1 MQTKIDKSARP
12 HRFPRHQLC
21 RWISL
26 PSAAL
31 LLALAPWPSL
41 RADTAAD
48 APAAKDEIVKLPE
61 FSITSERETS
71 YTGTTA
77 MSTTRSGV
85 PLSDLAQSVTVLNRA
100 FFNDYKPSILA
111 HSLNYVGGTQTG
123 TINWSVDRFIIRG
136 FVGEGDYVDG
146 FRTMTDRNTDM
157 NLIDHVEIIKGPAAI
172 FIANA
177 VNSVGGVVNK
187 VSKSPTGY
195 NEGALTVQW
204 GIWDADRAD
213 LDVGGPITPDKKLM
227 YRLLINR
234 QQSKGFYDHTYDNR
248 TSIVPMLAYKFNDNT
263 SVWIKYENFDCH
275 YSSYNGI
282 PLDGSGYVAG
292 QANAP
297 VIAAVSRQSNIDGED
312 SPRNWRTDYFYRL
325 WGQFTTRPADWI
337 AIRFA
342 AFDSKDTQRRVES
355 ILATNNITENLSTG
369 GTVLLPTGYQI
380 PPTGTLI
387 TVPVN
392 EGGNGVATPYA
403 KGNLLRRS
411 TTAVDGDYQP
421 RRELQNDYVFT
432 FDTWA
437 VHHNL
442 LVGWDAYD
450 SPDDTKTY
458 SSGGTSNA
466 TSSAIDPFNPPYKT
480 NGADTVVV
488 NTKQLPTSNR
498 HIQQN
503 FSKAYVLETASF
515 LKDRVILDWGANRSR
530 YESSLTND
538 TYNQNTGVFTPAA
551 SGTSNNI
558 PNSVA
563 YKNLVQYGILI
574 KPLPNVSVFFDDN
587 RNFAF
592 SGFGAT
598 GPLQPNIGRQ
608 KEIGVKSTWFDNRLA
623 FNVTY
628 FDATSANNTVPA
640 FPQTTPPSFLTVG
653 TETSRGIDGDWT
665 FAVTKNLYLLG
676 SFAWFNAN
684 IGLAGVPISAAVGSP
699 TWGQVIQPYDGKA
712 HSSIPVDAVSQH
724 NVALWARYTFTEGRL
739 KGLTLGLGANYLDKR
754 AITDNTNNVFFGYV
768 PSRTLVDGVISYTT
782 KHFVYQ
788 INGENLLDKRYIY
801 SGRSQ
806 LVIIP
811 GEPLNAS
818 VSVTYKFL

>member
-1 MQTKIDKSARP
+1 MQTKIDTYP

-31 LLALAPWPSL
+31 LLALAPLSSL

-48 APAAKDEIVKLPE
+48 APASKEEIVKLPE
-61 FSITSERETS
+61 FSVNSERETS

-172 FIANA
+172 FISNA

-187 VSKSPTGY
+187 VSKSPTNY
-195 NEGALTVQW
+195 NVGALTVQW
-204 GIWDADRAD
+204 GIWDADRVD
-213 LDVGGPITPDKKLM
+213 LDIGGPITADKKLM
-227 YRLLINR
+227 YRVLVNR
-234 QQSKGFYDHTYDNR
+234 QQSKGYYDHTYDNR

-263 SVWIKYENFDCH
+263 QVWIKYENFDCH

-282 PLDGSGYVAG
+282 PLDGSSYVSG
-292 QANAP
+292 QTNRPQTLAIP
-297 VIAAVSRQSNIDGED
+297 RRWNIDGED
-312 SPRNWRTDYFYRL
+312 SPRNWRTDYFYRI
-325 WGQFTTRPADWI
+325 WAQFTTRPADWI

-355 ILATNNITENLSTG
+355 IISTTNITANLAGG
-369 GTVLLPTGYQI
+369 GTILLPTGYQI
-380 PPTGTLI
+380 PPGYTRGTLL
-387 TVPVN
+387 N
-392 EGGNGVATPYA
+392 
-403 KGNLLRRS
+403 RS

-432 FDTWA
+432 FDTWGA
-437 VHHNL
+437 NHKL

-458 SSGGTSNA
+458 SSGGSSTA
-466 TSSAIDPFNPPYKT
+466 FSSAIDPFNPPYKS
-480 NGADTVVV
+480 GAADQVTV

-503 FSKAYVLETASF
+503 FSKAYVLETASLF
-515 LKDRVILDWGANRSR
+515 NDRVILDWGANRSR

-538 TYNQNTGVFTPAA
+538 TYNQNTGVFTPAT
-551 SGTSNNI
+551 SGTSNLI
-558 PNSVA
+558 ANSVA
-563 YKNLVQYGILI
+563 YKNLVQYGILV

-598 GPLQPNIGRQ
+598 GPLQPNAGRQ
-608 KEIGVKSTWFDNRLA
+608 KELGIKSTWLDSRLA

-684 IGLAGVPISAAVGSP
+684 IGLAGVPISATPGSA

-712 HSSIPVDAVSQH
+712 HSSIPVDNVSQR
-724 NVALWARYTFTEGRL
+724 NVSLWARYAFTEGRL
-739 KGLTLGLGANYLDKR
+739 KGLMLGLGANYLDKR

-768 PSRTLVDGVISYTT
+768 PARTLVDGVISYTT

-788 INGENLLDKRYIY
+788 VNGENLLDKRYVY

-811 GEPLNAS
+811 GEPLNVS

>member
-1 MQTKIDKSARP
+1 MPTTIDTPP
-12 HRFPRHQLC
+12 HPLRSHRHQLR

-26 PSAAL
+26 PSTAL
-31 LLALAPWPSL
+31 LLAVSPLTQL
-41 RADTAAD
+41 RADTAAG
-48 APAAKDEIVKLPE
+48 ATDEVVKLPE
-61 FSITSERETS
+61 FTISSERETS
-71 YTGTTA
+71 YTGTSSL
-77 MSTTRSGV
+77 STTRSGV

-100 FFNDYKPSILA
+100 FFNDFKPSILA

-157 NLIDHVEIIKGPAAI
+157 NLVDHVEIIKGPAAI
-172 FIANA
+172 FISNA
-177 VNSVGGVVNK
+177 VNSAGGVVNK
-187 VSKSPTGY
+187 VSKSPTDY
-195 NEGALTVQW
+195 NVGTLTAQW
-204 GIWDADRAD
+204 GIWDANRAD
-213 LDVGGPITPDKKLM
+213 LDVGGPITADKKLM

-234 QQSKGFYDHTYDNR
+234 QQAKGYSDHTYDNR
-248 TSIVPMLAYKFNDNT
+248 TSIVPMLAYKFNNNT
-263 SVWIKYENFDCH
+263 QVWIKYENFDSH

-282 PLDGSGYVAG
+282 PLDGSGYVPG

-297 VIAAVSRQSNIDGED
+297 HILAVPRRWNIDGED

-337 AIRFA
+337 AMRLA
-342 AFDSKDTQRRVES
+342 AFDSADTQRRVES
-355 ILATNNITENLSTG
+355 IIGTTNITANLAGG
-369 GTVLLPTGYQI
+369 GTTTLPTGYQI
-380 PPTGTLI
+380 PPGYTRGTLLNR
-387 TVPVN
+387 T
-392 EGGNGVATPYA
+392 
-403 KGNLLRRS
+403 

-432 FDTWA
+432 FDTWD
-437 VHHNL
+437 VNHKL

-458 SSGGTSNA
+458 SSGGTSTA
-466 TSSAIDPFNPPYKT
+466 SSSAIDPFNPPYKS
-480 NGADTVVV
+480 GAADTVTV

-498 HIQQN
+498 HIRQN

-515 LKDRVILDWGANRSR
+515 LNDTVILDWGANRSR
-530 YESSLTND
+530 YKSSLTND
-538 TYNQNTGVFTPAA
+538 TYNQKTGVFTPAA
-551 SGTSNNI
+551 SGTSNLI

-563 YKNLVQYGILI
+563 YKNLVQYGVVF
-574 KPLPNVSVFFDDN
+574 KPLPNVSLFFDDN

-592 SGFGAT
+592 TGFGAT
-598 GPLQPNIGRQ
+598 GPLPPNVGHQ
-608 KEIGVKSTWFDNRLA
+608 KEIGIKSTWLDSRLS

-640 FPQTTPPSFLTVG
+640 FPQLTPPVFLTLG

-684 IGLAGVPISAAVGSP
+684 IGLTGVGISAAAGSP
-699 TWGQVIQPYDGKA
+699 TWNQVIQPYDGKA
-712 HSSIPVDAVSQH
+712 HGSLPVDNVSQR
-724 NVALWARYTFTEGRL
+724 NASLWARYSFTEGAL
-739 KGLTLGLGANYLDKR
+739 KGLTFGLGANYLDKR
-754 AITDNTNNVFFGYV
+754 AITDNTNNVFFGYI
-768 PSRTLVDGVISYTT
+768 PARTLVDGVISYAT
-782 KHFVYQ
+782 KHFIYQ
-788 INGENLLDKRYIY
+788 INGENLLDTRYIY
-801 SGRSQ
+801 SARSQ

-811 GEPLNAS
+811 GEPLNVSA
-818 VSVTYKFL
+818 SVTYKFL